1 MKIRRKK
8 FHEKTANSKQLT
20 ASNIFLNIQIVRF
33 DPFAFRFDPFAFRI
47 LYLADLPDS

>member
-33 DPFAFRFDPFAFRI
+33 DPFAFRI
-47 LYLADLPDS
+47 LYPADLPDS